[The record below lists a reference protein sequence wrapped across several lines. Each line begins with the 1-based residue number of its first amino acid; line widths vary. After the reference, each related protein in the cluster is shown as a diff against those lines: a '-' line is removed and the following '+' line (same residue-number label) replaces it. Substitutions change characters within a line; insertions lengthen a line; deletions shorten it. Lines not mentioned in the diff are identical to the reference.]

1 VRSTLNVN
9 GQFVSSMLAAQSLR
23 ILFWTMKSL
32 TSITKRSCTAWL
44 NGIIMQ
50 KIMLQGGSDALKV
63 KIDKID
69 EVAKKVADHHRI
81 YNSDVK
87 ALQDRVA
94 KLEKK

>member
-1 VRSTLNVN
+1 
-9 GQFVSSMLAAQSLR
+9 
-23 ILFWTMKSL
+23 
-32 TSITKRSCTAWL
+32 
-44 NGIIMQ
+44 MQ